1 MRISSFPTP
10 TPFSYFFVGFWG
22 TSFPSNVRNTSF
34 IYRGGELERF
44 EDFSSFLKVSQP
56 NVIPSIKSWFQ
67 KRFPKA
73 EILNFAKTVSEEMKD
88 GSHQKIQVYPVKPI
102 VDNNNEDDV
111 RHFEHSRSFKKDES
125 ETESKNSIEQRWVER
140 RIFTTT
146 DSFPSISTSNR
157 IVNVKSIILR
167 PVSLTFD

>member
-1 MRISSFPTP
+1 
-10 TPFSYFFVGFWG
+10 
-22 TSFPSNVRNTSF
+22 
-34 IYRGGELERF
+34 
-44 EDFSSFLKVSQP
+44 
-56 NVIPSIKSWFQ
+56 
-67 KRFPKA
+67 
-73 EILNFAKTVSEEMKD
+73 MKEA
-88 GSHQKIQVYPVKPI
+88 SHQKIQIYPVKPI
-102 VDNNNEDDV
+102 VDSNNEDDV

-167 PVSLTFD
+167 PVSPTWCYLIYNFQRSYEVIRGNSRSFYIFQGANCRNSIRK